1 VRVHTGFN
9 AALEQMEVYQI
20 QLIESFVALVGYL
33 GSLEVAKRIIEGAA
47 LKYDYP
53 KPRVKVTL
61 KIVRI
66 VFFLLF
72 ASFMLFIWGVN
83 QSELVYFI
91 TSLLTVVGIAFLAQW
106 SILSNITSTLVIFFN
121 HPVKIGDTITV
132 MDKEF
137 NVEGRVSD
145 IGIFFLIIKTTEG
158 DQITL
163 PSNVFMQKMV
173 KKKAN

>member
-1 VRVHTGFN
+1 
-9 AALEQMEVYQI
+9 MEVYQL
-20 QLIESFVALVGYL
+20 QLIETAVAFFGYMV
-33 GSLEVAKRIIEGAA
+33 SLQVAKRIIEGAA
-47 LKYDYP
+47 VKYEYP
-53 KPRVKVTL
+53 KPRVKITM
-61 KIVRI
+61 KIVQT
-66 VFFLLF
+66 VFFMLF

-106 SILSNITSTLVIFFN
+106 SILSNITATLVIFFN

-132 MDKEF
+132 LDKEF

-145 IGIFFLIIKTTEG
+145 IGIFFLIIKTDEG

-163 PSNVFMQKMV
+163 PTIVFMQKMV
-173 KKKAN
+173 KKKTT